1 MFIPGSLWYQA
12 IGFGFY
18 NHTTFYNINSAHDL
32 SIPHHTIE
40 FHMTLHAEIKESKG
54 IY

>member
-18 NHTTFYNINSAHDL
+18 MGIIYIATTFMFARFRI
-32 SIPHHTIE
+32 
-40 FHMTLHAEIKESKG
+40 
-54 IY
+54 

>member
-18 NHTTFYNINSAHDL
+18 KDN
-32 SIPHHTIE
+32 SIPTH
-40 FHMTLHAEIKESKG
+40 S
-54 IY
+54 IYVLIYI

>member
-18 NHTTFYNINSAHDL
+18 MGIICIATQQLCSPVFA
-32 SIPHHTIE
+32 
-40 FHMTLHAEIKESKG
+40 SKSEKK
-54 IY
+54 